1 MARLGT
7 KRPIFVPK
15 DIQPDLD
22 GLSKAALMD
31 MAWNLA
37 SLCNGDSCD
46 DAEATADRLYEEAVI
61 VAGYR
66 GDRLQWKRN
75 RKEKLWQS

>member
-31 MAWNLA
+31 IAWNLA
-37 SLCNGDSCD
+37 SVSNGISSD
-46 DAEATADRLYEEAVI
+46 DTEATTDRLYGEVVI

-66 GDRLQWKRN
+66 GDRLHWKRAIQEDN
-75 RKEKLWQS
+75 